1 MRRDI
6 LEMEIGIRQPEDMQM
21 ISQRFQTE
29 IRALL
34 IQIAG
39 AQRIIKELDK
49 SRAQAITRLE
59 RYRSRLADIQRDL
72 PNVDDTGAVSARES
86 TSDIMRRQYGKKQ
99 QQPGVQGDAE
109 KK

>member
-21 ISQRFQTE
+21 ITQRFQTE

-39 AQRIIKELDK
+39 AQKDIKNLDK
-49 SRAQAITRLE
+49 SRAQAVTRLE

-86 TSDIMRRQYGKKQ
+86 TSDIMRKRHTKKQ
-99 QQPGVQGDAE
+99 QQPGIVGDAE
-109 KK
+109 EK

>member
-21 ISQRFQTE
+21 ITQRFQTE

-34 IQIAG
+34 IQIAR
-39 AQRIIKELDK
+39 AQKIIKSLDK
-49 SRAQAITRLE
+49 TRAQAVTRLE
-59 RYRSRLADIQRDL
+59 KYKGRLADIQRDL
-72 PNVDDTGAVSARES
+72 PNVDDKGAVSARES
-86 TSDIMRRQYGKKQ
+86 TSDIMRKRHTKKQ
-99 QQPGVQGDAE
+99 QRLGIVGDPE

>member
-1 MRRDI
+1 VRRDI
-6 LEMEIGIRQPEDMQM
+6 LEMEIGIRQPEDIQM

-49 SRAQAITRLE
+49 SRKQAATRLE
-59 RYRSRLADIQRDL
+59 RYKGRLADIQRDL
-72 PNVDDTGAVSARES
+72 PNVDDAGAVSARES
-86 TSDIMRRQYGKKQ
+86 TSDIMRRRHTKKQ
-99 QQPGVQGDAE
+99 QRPGIVGDAE
-109 KK
+109 K